1 MILINKLMVIL
12 QINEME
18 IQILV
23 LFISMFDR
31 IFFPLFTGIQ
41 RPL

>member
-1 MILINKLMVIL
+1 MVIF

-31 IFFPLFTGIQ
+31 IFFPYLYKD
-41 RPL
+41 LYDK